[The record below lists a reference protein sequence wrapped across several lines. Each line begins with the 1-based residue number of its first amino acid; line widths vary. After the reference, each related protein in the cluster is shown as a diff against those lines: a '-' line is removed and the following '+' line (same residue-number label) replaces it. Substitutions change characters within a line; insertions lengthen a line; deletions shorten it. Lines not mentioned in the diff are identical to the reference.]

1 MKITVVYIL
10 GHPWSCEGERERE
23 KERERQ
29 REREREREVKK
40 THRFWFHSTQDVE
53 ILYLLEVLVI

>member
-10 GHPWSCEGERERE
+10 GHPRSCEGE
-23 KERERQ
+23 

>member
-23 KERERQ
+23 RERL
-29 REREREREVKK
+29 REREREVKK

>member
-10 GHPWSCEGERERE
+10 GHPLSCEG
-23 KERERQ
+23 
-29 REREREREVKK
+29 EREREREVKK

>member
-23 KERERQ
+23 RERL
-29 REREREREVKK
+29 REREREVKK
-40 THRFWFHSTQDVE
+40 THRFWFHSTRDVE

>member
-10 GHPWSCEGERERE
+10 GHPWSCEGERDR
-23 KERERQ
+23 ERERL
-29 REREREREVKK
+29 REREREVKK

>member
-23 KERERQ
+23 RERL
-29 REREREREVKK
+29 REREKEVKK
-40 THRFWFHSTQDVE
+40 PHRFWFHSTQDVE

>member
-23 KERERQ
+23 
-29 REREREREVKK
+29 REREREKEVKK

>member
-1 MKITVVYIL
+1 MIEFFHENYGGV
-10 GHPWSCEGERERE
+10 HPWSSLVLRRGERE
-23 KERERQ
+23 

>member
-10 GHPWSCEGERERE
+10 GHPRSCEGERE
-23 KERERQ
+23 

>member
-23 KERERQ
+23 RET
-29 REREREREVKK
+29 EREREREVKK

>member
-23 KERERQ
+23 RET
-29 REREREREVKK
+29 EREREKEVKK
-40 THRFWFHSTQDVE
+40 PHRFWFHSTQDVE